1 MKRSLLFAFFTSA
14 ILIALSAGDAR
25 AHHSFSAFDM
35 ANQKTITGKVSKVD
49 WTNPHI
55 WIWLDVTNDKG
66 GTDTFGFE
74 GMSPNFLAR
83 RGWTRTTLKAG
94 DALTVSYRPMKD
106 GSHGGMF
113 ISGKMTSGKVLTMGG
128 AGEGEPAPQR

>member
-1 MKRSLLFAFFTSA
+1 MRRSFLPAFL
-14 ILIALSAGDAR
+14 LIAALCTVPADLA

-35 ANQKTITGKVSKVD
+35 ANQKTITGIVKQVD

-55 WIWLDVTNDKG
+55 WIWVDVADEKG
-66 GTDTFGFE
+66 STATYGFE

-94 DALTVSYRPMKD
+94 DKITISYRPLRD
-106 GSHGGMF
+106 GSNGGMF
-113 ISGKMTSGKVLTMGG
+113 INGKTAGGKVLTMGG